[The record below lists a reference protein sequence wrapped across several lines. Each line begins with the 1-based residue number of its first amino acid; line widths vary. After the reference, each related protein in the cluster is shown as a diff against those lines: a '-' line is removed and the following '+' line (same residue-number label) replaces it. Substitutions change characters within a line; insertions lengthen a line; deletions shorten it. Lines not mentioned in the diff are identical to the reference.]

1 MKRKKCSIIILAAM
15 IAASSISPVTN
26 VYAVN
31 NQLKEEV
38 QANLVERVLLEDDFE
53 SYETEE
59 SFNDVWEYKGSNRGV
74 WSITEESEN
83 SENKVLKRT
92 SGDLDKLVR
101 KDFSEEDYKVSARV
115 KEVSSTGDGGHLSL
129 CARYS
134 VDENGQETFYSIQ
147 MIPDKVWW
155 ANGPN
160 KVSFA
165 LLKTVN
171 GKETTLKDLTRN
183 QVDSTDGKFHDLS
196 IEVKG
201 DKVIFTVDEIVNE
214 FIDTSISK
222 GGVALI
228 GKNSGD
234 TKRCTVEV
242 DDLKVT
248 TTSPAVPTGIKGEL
262 VSASAKLSWDEVEG
276 ASYYNVYRSTSEYG
290 EYISIEQG
298 LEQANYID
306 SGLKENTNYYY
317 KVQAIG
323 EGGSSKLSNS
333 YVVNVGESNNKGLVK
348 LKEKSATTA
357 SLTWDIV
364 DNAESYKIYRRAE
377 GSDSYELIYEGE
389 SNSIV
394 DLGLISDKDYYY
406 CMSYIYDKVIESF
419 KSDELNVKTD
429 LEQSKVPTGLEL
441 RSHTNVE
448 AVIDWKEVLEA
459 KSYSVY
465 RSENEYGD
473 YEKIADTEDNSY
485 VDSTIEPGK
494 TYYYKVTS
502 KNSFGESDKSKN
514 IYVEAINDVVTNGVS
529 WYTDENEIMQSHA
542 GGVIKVGDTY
552 YMYGEDRGD
561 NNYDFK
567 SVQMYKSKDLK
578 NWEHANTILDK
589 QSPVKDNDEV
599 LRDDLENSNIE
610 RPKIIYNEKTGKY
623 VMWFHYE
630 EAGSYGFGGVGVAI
644 SDTVDGEYTF
654 LGRFRPMQGDPEIN
668 DGNGVSSRDMTAFV
682 DDDGS
687 AYLICSSENKE
698 GTVNCDLALYKLN
711 DDYTAIEERLPNIYT
726 MNDGS
731 GRWWQIEAPA
741 ITKRD
746 GIYYVFTSACSGWYP
761 NQGSYLTAT
770 SLTEG
775 DWSERKLIGNNSTFD
790 GQSNYAFTI
799 DGTEES
805 SVILASTRW
814 KSDELSKSQ
823 YIWLPIE
830 FDDTQL
836 DEKTGAAKAT
846 MDYYSKLDINVET
859 GVVTPDKSSKLLSE
873 GKPATASVTKPGYD
887 PSAVNDGDYSTEWKA
902 NTSGDWPAWWKV
914 DLGEKYNLSNAQIS
928 WFIHNGSEAVY
939 QYRIWVSDD
948 DVNYTLAI
956 DKTDNKW
963 YGFSDAQLN
972 GIQGRYV
979 KVELVNAKLH
989 NNPNN
994 WYTPQLYEVKVYG
1007 NDIEASDSK
1016 SISGITI
1023 NNEQLQ
1029 NFAEDRDNYVVGVN
1043 GDKTPEVGAI
1053 LENYATGIITQAL
1066 DKSGVA
1072 TIDVLS
1078 AALEKYKYEVNFIS
1092 TKEEFI
1098 LEINKA
1104 LKESNLE
1111 GIDISA
1117 FNLLGIEG
1125 LTSDKLDDIKE
1136 LLLNEYSNK
1145 DFTEEEVREVIEE
1158 FINPNNG
1165 DSDNSGEDD
1174 NNNGGDVD
1182 DSGEDDNNNS
1192 NDQVTNEKP
1201 VIFAKDLELKVGDK
1215 FEPLSGVTA
1224 SDKEDGDLTN
1234 RINIIENTV
1243 NTSKSGNYKVTY
1255 KVVDSDDNETIL
1267 TIKVKVISKSTIN
1280 TGTQQKPNT
1289 SIEKIPKTG
1298 GINSIFAL
1306 LIGGMTAVFGG
1317 LILKKKKENQLYM
1330 EEEYERV

>member
-1 MKRKKCSIIILAAM
+1 MRRDKCMAIILAGT
-15 IAASSISPVTN
+15 IVLSSVTPVSN
-26 VYAVN
+26 VYAASN
-31 NQLKEEV
+31 RLQDFV
-38 QANLVERVLLEDDFE
+38 QANIVERILLEDDFE
-53 SYETEE
+53 SYDTEE
-59 SFNDVWEYKGSNRGV
+59 SFDEVWEYNGSNRDI
-74 WSITEESEN
+74 WSITEENEN
-83 SENKVLKRT
+83 SENTVLKRS
-92 SGDLDKLVR
+92 SGELDKFIR
-101 KDFSEEDYKVSARV
+101 KDFSEQDYKVSARV
-115 KEVSSTGDGGHLSL
+115 KEVASTGDGGHLSL

-134 VDENGQETFYSIQ
+134 VNESGQETFYSIQ
-147 MIPDKVWW
+147 MIPAKVWW
-155 ANGPN
+155 ANGPT

-201 DKVIFTVDEIVNE
+201 DNVIFTVDGIVNE
-214 FIDTSISK
+214 FTDNSISE
-222 GGVALI
+222 GGVAII

-234 TKRCTVEV
+234 TNKCTVEI

-248 TTSPAVPTGIKGEL
+248 TTSPAIPTGINSE
-262 VSASAKLSWDEVEG
+262 VISSSAKLSWDTVEG
-276 ASYYNVYRSTSEYG
+276 ASYYNIYRSNEENG
-290 EYISIEQG
+290 EYIAIAKGVEEAS
-298 LEQANYID
+298 YID
-306 SGLKENTNYYY
+306 NELKENTSYYY
-317 KVQAIG
+317 KVQAVG
-323 EGGSSKLSNS
+323 DGGASKLSS
-333 YVVNVGESNNKGLVK
+333 SHAVNVGESNNKGLVTV
-348 LKEKSATTA
+348 KEKSATTV
-357 SLTWDIV
+357 SLTWDSV
-364 DNAESYKIYRRAE
+364 DNAKVYKVYRRDNEA
-377 GSDSYELIYEGE
+377 DNYKVIYEGE
-389 SNSIV
+389 SNTIV
-394 DLGLISDKDYYY
+394 DLGLISDKTYHYA
-406 CMSYIYDKVIESF
+406 MTYIDNNNIESF
-419 KSDELNVKTD
+419 KSSEVTVKTD

-448 AVIDWKEVLEA
+448 AVIAWEEVLEA
-459 KSYSVY
+459 NTYSVY
-465 RSENEYGD
+465 RSESEDGEYV
-473 YEKIADTEDNSY
+473 KIADTEERSY
-485 VDSTIEPGK
+485 VDGTIEPGK
-494 TYYYKVTS
+494 DYYYKVTS
-502 KNSFGESDKSKN
+502 KNAFGESEKSKFVV
-514 IYVEAINDVVTNGVS
+514 VEAVNDVVTNGVS
-529 WYTDENEIMQSHA
+529 WYTDENEIMQAHA

-552 YMYGEDRGD
+552 YMYGEDRGND
-561 NNYDFK
+561 NYDFK

-589 QSPVKDNDEV
+589 QSPVKDDDEV
-599 LRDDLENSNIE
+599 LKLDLENSNIE

-630 EAGSYGFGGVGVAI
+630 EAESYGFGGVGVAI

-668 DGNGVSSRDMTAFV
+668 DGKGVSSRDMTAFV

-746 GIYYVFTSACSGWYP
+746 GVYYVFTSACSGWYP

-830 FDDTQL
+830 FDDTEL

-846 MDYYSKLDINVET
+846 MDYYSKLDIDVKT
-859 GVVTPDKSSKLLSE
+859 GVVIPDKSSQLLSE
-873 GKPATASVTKPGYD
+873 GKPATASVTQPGYD

-914 DLGEKYNLSNAQIS
+914 DLGAKYNLNNAQIS
-928 WFIHNGSEAVY
+928 WYIHNGSEAVY

-1007 NDIEASDSK
+1007 DEIQDGETNY
-1016 SISGITI
+1016 ISGITI

-1029 NFAEDRDNYVVGVN
+1029 NFTEDRYNYVVGIKDDN
-1043 GDKTPEVGAI
+1043 IPEVGAI
-1053 LENYATGIITQAL
+1053 LENYATGVITQAL
-1066 DKSGVA
+1066 DRNGIA
-1072 TIDVLS
+1072 TVDVLS
-1078 AALEKYKYEVNFIS
+1078 AKLEEYKYEVNFVT
-1092 TKEEFI
+1092 TKEEVI
-1098 LEINKA
+1098 VEINKA
-1104 LKESNLE
+1104 LNLGDLE

-1117 FNLLGIEG
+1117 FNILNIDG
-1125 LTSDKLDDIKE
+1125 LTSDNLGEIKE
-1136 LLLNEYSNK
+1136 ELLSKYADEDLNEE
-1145 DFTEEEVREVIEE
+1145 DIIEVIEGV
-1158 FINPNNG
+1158 INPNSGDEDNG
-1165 DSDNSGEDD
+1165 GDD
-1174 NNNGGDVD
+1174 NNNGDN
-1182 DSGEDDNNNS
+1182 DNNE
-1192 NDQVTNEKP
+1192 VTNEKP
-1201 VIFAKDLELKVGDK
+1201 VIIAEDIELKVGDK
-1215 FEPLSGVTA
+1215 FEPLTGVTA
-1224 SDKEDGDLTN
+1224 SDKEDGDLTSK
-1234 RINIIENTV
+1234 IEVVENTV
-1243 NTSKSGNYKVTY
+1243 NTSKVGNYKVTY
-1255 KVVDSDDNETIL
+1255 KIIDSDNNETTL
-1267 TIKVKVISKSTIN
+1267 TIKVKVTSKNIVST
-1280 TGTQQKPNT
+1280 GDQQKPNT
-1289 SIEKIPKTG
+1289 SGGKLPQTG
-1298 GINSIFAL
+1298 GTNSMFSV
-1306 LIGGMTAVFGG
+1306 LIGGFAAVVGG
-1317 LILKKKKENQLYM
+1317 LTFRKKRK
-1330 EEEYERV
+1330 

>member
-1 MKRKKCSIIILAAM
+1 MRRDKCMAIILAGT
-15 IAASSISPVTN
+15 IVLSSVTPVSN
-26 VYAVN
+26 VYAASN
-31 NQLKEEV
+31 RLQDFV
-38 QANLVERVLLEDDFE
+38 QANIVERILLEDDFE
-53 SYETEE
+53 SYDTEE
-59 SFNDVWEYKGSNRGV
+59 SFDEVWEYNGSNRDI
-74 WSITEESEN
+74 WSITEENEN
-83 SENKVLKRT
+83 SENTVLKRS
-92 SGDLDKLVR
+92 SGELDKFIR
-101 KDFSEEDYKVSARV
+101 KDFSEQDYKVSARV
-115 KEVSSTGDGGHLSL
+115 KEVASTGDGGHLSL

-134 VDENGQETFYSIQ
+134 VNESGQETFYSIQ
-147 MIPDKVWW
+147 MIPAKVWW
-155 ANGPN
+155 ANGPT

-201 DKVIFTVDEIVNE
+201 DNVIFTVDGIVNE
-214 FIDTSISK
+214 FTDNSISE
-222 GGVALI
+222 GGVAII

-234 TKRCTVEV
+234 TNKCTVEI

-248 TTSPAVPTGIKGEL
+248 TTSPAIPTGINSE
-262 VSASAKLSWDEVEG
+262 VISSSAKLSWDTVEG
-276 ASYYNVYRSTSEYG
+276 ASYYNIYRSNEENG
-290 EYISIEQG
+290 EYIAIAKGVEEAS
-298 LEQANYID
+298 YID
-306 SGLKENTNYYY
+306 NELKENTSYYY
-317 KVQAIG
+317 KVQAVG
-323 EGGSSKLSNS
+323 DGGASKLSS
-333 YVVNVGESNNKGLVK
+333 SHAVNVGESNNKGLVTV
-348 LKEKSATTA
+348 KEKSATTV
-357 SLTWDIV
+357 SLTWDSV
-364 DNAESYKIYRRAE
+364 DNAKVYKVYRRDNEA
-377 GSDSYELIYEGE
+377 DNYKVIYEGE
-389 SNSIV
+389 SNTIV
-394 DLGLISDKDYYY
+394 DLGLISDKTYHYA
-406 CMSYIYDKVIESF
+406 MTYIDNNNIESF
-419 KSDELNVKTD
+419 KSSEVTVKTD

-448 AVIDWKEVLEA
+448 AVIAWEEVLEA
-459 KSYSVY
+459 NTYSVY
-465 RSENEYGD
+465 RSESEDGEYV
-473 YEKIADTEDNSY
+473 KIADTEERSY
-485 VDSTIEPGK
+485 VDGTIEPGK
-494 TYYYKVTS
+494 DYYYKVTS
-502 KNSFGESDKSKN
+502 KNAFGESEKSKFVV
-514 IYVEAINDVVTNGVS
+514 VEAVNDVVTNGVS
-529 WYTDENEIMQSHA
+529 WYTDENEIMQAHA

-552 YMYGEDRGD
+552 YMYGEDRGND
-561 NNYDFK
+561 NYDFK

-589 QSPVKDNDEV
+589 QSPVKDDDEV
-599 LRDDLENSNIE
+599 LKLDLENSNIE

-668 DGNGVSSRDMTAFV
+668 DGKGVSSRDMTAFV

-746 GIYYVFTSACSGWYP
+746 GVYYVFTSACSGWYP

-830 FDDTQL
+830 FDDTEL

-846 MDYYSKLDINVET
+846 MDYYSKLDIDVKT
-859 GVVTPDKSSKLLSE
+859 GVVIPDKSSQLLSE
-873 GKPATASVTKPGYD
+873 GKPATASVTQPGYD

-914 DLGEKYNLSNAQIS
+914 DLGAKYNLNNAQIS
-928 WFIHNGSEAVY
+928 WYIHNGSEAVY

-1007 NDIEASDSK
+1007 DEIQDGETNY
-1016 SISGITI
+1016 ISGITI

-1029 NFAEDRDNYVVGVN
+1029 NFTEDRYNYVVGIKDDN
-1043 GDKTPEVGAI
+1043 IPEVGAI
-1053 LENYATGIITQAL
+1053 LENYATGVITQAL
-1066 DKSGVA
+1066 DRNGIA
-1072 TIDVLS
+1072 TVDVLS
-1078 AALEKYKYEVNFIS
+1078 AKLEEYKYEVNFVT
-1092 TKEEFI
+1092 TKEEVI
-1098 LEINKA
+1098 VEINKA
-1104 LKESNLE
+1104 LNLGDLE

-1117 FNLLGIEG
+1117 FNILNIDG
-1125 LTSDKLDDIKE
+1125 LTSDNLGEIKE
-1136 LLLNEYSNK
+1136 ELLSKYADEDLNEE
-1145 DFTEEEVREVIEE
+1145 DIIEVIEGV
-1158 FINPNNG
+1158 INPNSGDEDNG
-1165 DSDNSGEDD
+1165 GDD
-1174 NNNGGDVD
+1174 NNNGDN
-1182 DSGEDDNNNS
+1182 DNNE
-1192 NDQVTNEKP
+1192 VTNEKP
-1201 VIFAKDLELKVGDK
+1201 VIIAEDIELKVGDK
-1215 FEPLSGVTA
+1215 FEPLTGVTA
-1224 SDKEDGDLTN
+1224 SDKEDGDLTSK
-1234 RINIIENTV
+1234 IEVVENTV
-1243 NTSKSGNYKVTY
+1243 NTSKVGNYKVTY
-1255 KVVDSDDNETIL
+1255 KIIDSDNNETTL
-1267 TIKVKVISKSTIN
+1267 TIKVKVTSKNIVST
-1280 TGTQQKPNT
+1280 GDQQKPNT
-1289 SIEKIPKTG
+1289 SGGKLPQTG
-1298 GINSIFAL
+1298 GTNSMFSVLVGGFA
-1306 LIGGMTAVFGG
+1306 AVVGG
-1317 LILKKKKENQLYM
+1317 LTFRKKRK
-1330 EEEYERV
+1330 

>member
-1 MKRKKCSIIILAAM
+1 MRRDKCMAIILAGT
-15 IAASSISPVTN
+15 IVLSSVTPVSN
-26 VYAVN
+26 VYAASN
-31 NQLKEEV
+31 RLQDFV
-38 QANLVERVLLEDDFE
+38 QANIVERILLEDDFE
-53 SYETEE
+53 SYDTEE
-59 SFNDVWEYKGSNRGV
+59 SFDEVWEYNGSNRDI
-74 WSITEESEN
+74 WSITEENEN
-83 SENKVLKRT
+83 SENTVLKRS
-92 SGDLDKLVR
+92 SGELDKFIR
-101 KDFSEEDYKVSARV
+101 KDFSEQDYKVSARV
-115 KEVSSTGDGGHLSL
+115 KEVASTGDGGHLSL

-134 VDENGQETFYSIQ
+134 VNESGQETFYSIQ
-147 MIPDKVWW
+147 MIPAKVWW
-155 ANGPN
+155 ANGPT

-201 DKVIFTVDEIVNE
+201 DNVIFTVDGIVNE
-214 FIDTSISK
+214 FTDNSISE
-222 GGVALI
+222 GGVAII

-234 TKRCTVEV
+234 TNKCTVEI

-248 TTSPAVPTGIKGEL
+248 TTSPAIPTGINSE
-262 VSASAKLSWDEVEG
+262 VISSSAKLSWDTVEG
-276 ASYYNVYRSTSEYG
+276 ASYYNIYRSNEENG
-290 EYISIEQG
+290 EYIAIAKGVEEAS
-298 LEQANYID
+298 YID
-306 SGLKENTNYYY
+306 NELKENTSYYY
-317 KVQAIG
+317 KVQAVG
-323 EGGSSKLSNS
+323 DGGASKLSS
-333 YVVNVGESNNKGLVK
+333 PHAVNVGESNNKGLVTV
-348 LKEKSATTA
+348 KEKSATTV
-357 SLTWDIV
+357 SLTWDSV
-364 DNAESYKIYRRAE
+364 DNAKVYKVYRRDNEA
-377 GSDSYELIYEGE
+377 DNYKVIYEGE
-389 SNSIV
+389 SNTIV
-394 DLGLISDKDYYY
+394 DLGLISDKTYHYA
-406 CMSYIYDKVIESF
+406 MTYIDNNNIESF
-419 KSDELNVKTD
+419 KSSEVTVKTD

-448 AVIDWKEVLEA
+448 AVIAWEEVLEA
-459 KSYSVY
+459 NTYSVY
-465 RSENEYGD
+465 RSESEDGEYV
-473 YEKIADTEDNSY
+473 KIADTEERSY
-485 VDSTIEPGK
+485 VDGTIEPGK
-494 TYYYKVTS
+494 DYYYKVTS
-502 KNSFGESDKSKN
+502 KNAFGESEKSKFVV
-514 IYVEAINDVVTNGVS
+514 VEAVNDVVTNGVS
-529 WYTDENEIMQSHA
+529 WYTDENEIMQAHA

-552 YMYGEDRGD
+552 YMYGEDRGND
-561 NNYDFK
+561 NYDFK

-589 QSPVKDNDEV
+589 QSPVKDDDEV
-599 LRDDLENSNIE
+599 LKLDLENSNIE

-668 DGNGVSSRDMTAFV
+668 DGKGVSSRDMTAFV

-746 GIYYVFTSACSGWYP
+746 GVYYVFTSACSGWYP

-830 FDDTQL
+830 FDDTEL

-846 MDYYSKLDINVET
+846 MDYYSKLDIDVKT
-859 GVVTPDKSSKLLSE
+859 GVVIPDKSSQLLSE
-873 GKPATASVTKPGYD
+873 GKPSTASVTQPGYD

-914 DLGEKYNLSNAQIS
+914 DLGAKYNLNNAQIS
-928 WFIHNGSEAVY
+928 WYIHNGSEAVY

-1007 NDIEASDSK
+1007 DEIQDGETNY
-1016 SISGITI
+1016 ISGITI

-1029 NFAEDRDNYVVGVN
+1029 NFTEDRYNYVVGIKDDN
-1043 GDKTPEVGAI
+1043 IPEVGAI
-1053 LENYATGIITQAL
+1053 LENYATGVITQAL
-1066 DKSGVA
+1066 DRNGIA
-1072 TIDVLS
+1072 TVDVLS
-1078 AALEKYKYEVNFIS
+1078 AKLEEYKYEVNFVT
-1092 TKEEFI
+1092 TKEEVI
-1098 LEINKA
+1098 VEINKA
-1104 LKESNLE
+1104 LNLGDLE

-1117 FNLLGIEG
+1117 FNILNIDG
-1125 LTSDKLDDIKE
+1125 LTSDNLGEIKE
-1136 LLLNEYSNK
+1136 ELLSKYADEDLNEE
-1145 DFTEEEVREVIEE
+1145 DIIEVIEGV
-1158 FINPNNG
+1158 INPNSGDEDNG
-1165 DSDNSGEDD
+1165 GDD
-1174 NNNGGDVD
+1174 NNNGDN
-1182 DSGEDDNNNS
+1182 DNNE
-1192 NDQVTNEKP
+1192 VTNEKP
-1201 VIFAKDLELKVGDK
+1201 VIIAEDIELKVGDK
-1215 FEPLSGVTA
+1215 FEPLTGVTA
-1224 SDKEDGDLTN
+1224 SDKEDGDLTSK
-1234 RINIIENTV
+1234 IEVVENTV
-1243 NTSKSGNYKVTY
+1243 NTSKVGNYKVTY
-1255 KVVDSDDNETIL
+1255 KIIDSDNNETTL
-1267 TIKVKVISKSTIN
+1267 TIKVKVTSKNIVST
-1280 TGTQQKPNT
+1280 GD
-1289 SIEKIPKTG
+1289 
-1298 GINSIFAL
+1298 
-1306 LIGGMTAVFGG
+1306 
-1317 LILKKKKENQLYM
+1317 
-1330 EEEYERV
+1330 

>member
-1 MKRKKCSIIILAAM
+1 MRKDKCMAIMLAGT
-15 IAASSISPVTN
+15 IVLSSVTPVSN
-26 VYAVN
+26 VYALI
-31 NQLKEEV
+31 NQLEDAV
-38 QANLVERVLLEDDFE
+38 QANIVERTLLEDDFE
-53 SYETEE
+53 SYDTKE
-59 SFNDVWEYKGSNRGV
+59 SFDEVWEYNGSNRDS
-74 WSITEESEN
+74 WSITEENEN
-83 SENKVLKRT
+83 SKNTVLKRS
-92 SGDLDKLVR
+92 SGLLDKFIR
-101 KDFSEEDYKVSARV
+101 KGFSEQDYKVSARV
-115 KEVSSTGDGGHLSL
+115 KEVASTGDGGHLSL

-134 VDENGQETFYSIQ
+134 VNESGQETFYSIQ
-147 MIPDKVWW
+147 MIPAKVWW
-155 ANGPN
+155 ANGPT

-201 DKVIFTVDEIVNE
+201 DNVIFTVDGIVNE
-214 FIDTSISK
+214 FTDNSISE
-222 GGVALI
+222 GGVAII

-234 TKRCTVEV
+234 TNKCTVEI

-248 TTSPAVPTGIKGEL
+248 TTSPAIPTGINSE
-262 VSASAKLSWDEVEG
+262 VISSSAKLSWDTVEG
-276 ASYYNVYRSTSEYG
+276 ASYYNIYRSNEENG
-290 EYISIEQG
+290 EYMAIAKGVEEASYTDNE
-298 LEQANYID
+298 
-306 SGLKENTNYYY
+306 LKENTSYYY
-317 KVQAIG
+317 KVQAVG
-323 EGGSSKLSNS
+323 DGGASKLSS
-333 YVVNVGESNNKGLVK
+333 SHAVNVGESNNKGLVTV
-348 LKEKSATTA
+348 KEKSATTV
-357 SLTWDIV
+357 SLTWDSM
-364 DNAESYKIYRRAE
+364 DNAKLYKVYRRNNEA
-377 GSDSYELIYEGE
+377 DNYKVIYEGE
-389 SNSIV
+389 SNTIV
-394 DLGLISDKDYYY
+394 DLGLISDKTYHYA
-406 CMSYIYDKVIESF
+406 MTYIDNNNIESF
-419 KSDELNVKTD
+419 KSSEVTVKTD

-448 AVIDWKEVLEA
+448 AVIAWEEVLEA
-459 KSYSVY
+459 NSYSVY
-465 RSENEYGD
+465 RSESEDGEYV
-473 YEKIADTEDNSY
+473 KIADTEKRSY
-485 VDSTIEPGK
+485 VDGTIEPGK
-494 TYYYKVTS
+494 DYYYKVTS
-502 KNSFGESDKSKN
+502 KNAFGESEKSKFVV
-514 IYVEAINDVVTNGVS
+514 VEAVNDVVTNGVS
-529 WYTDENEIMQSHA
+529 WYTDENEIMQAHA

-589 QSPVKDNDEV
+589 QSPVKDDDEV
-599 LRDDLENSNIE
+599 LRSDLENSNIE

-668 DGNGVSSRDMTAFV
+668 DGKGVSSRDMTAFV

-711 DDYTAIEERLPNIYT
+711 DDYTSIEERLPNIYT

-746 GIYYVFTSACSGWYP
+746 GVYYVFTSACSGWYP

-830 FDDTQL
+830 FDDTEL

-846 MDYYSKLDINVET
+846 MDYYSKLDIDVKT
-859 GVVTPDKSSKLLSE
+859 GVVTPDKSSQLLSE
-873 GKPATASVTKPGYD
+873 GKPSTASITQQGYD

-914 DLGEKYNLSNAQIS
+914 DLGAKYNLNNAQIS
-928 WFIHNGSEAVY
+928 WYIHNGSEAVY

-1007 NDIEASDSK
+1007 NEIQDGETNY
-1016 SISGITI
+1016 ISGITI

-1029 NFAEDRDNYVVGVN
+1029 NFTEDRYNYVVGIKDDN
-1043 GDKTPEVGAI
+1043 IPQVGAI
-1053 LENYATGIITQAL
+1053 LENYATGVITQAL
-1066 DKSGVA
+1066 DRNGIA
-1072 TIDVLS
+1072 TVDVLS
-1078 AALEKYKYEVNFIS
+1078 AKLEEYKYEVNFVT
-1092 TKEEFI
+1092 TKEEVI
-1098 LEINKA
+1098 VEINKA
-1104 LKESNLE
+1104 LNLGDLE

-1117 FNLLGIEG
+1117 FNILNIDG
-1125 LTSDKLDDIKE
+1125 LTSDNLGEIKE
-1136 LLLNEYSNK
+1136 ELLNKYADEDLN
-1145 DFTEEEVREVIEE
+1145 EEDIIEVIEGV
-1158 FINPNNG
+1158 INSNNG
-1165 DSDNSGEDD
+1165 DEDNDGDD
-1174 NNNGGDVD
+1174 NNNGDN
-1182 DSGEDDNNNS
+1182 DNN
-1192 NDQVTNEKP
+1192 QVTNEKP
-1201 VIFAKDLELKVGDK
+1201 VIIAEDIELKVGDK
-1215 FEPLSGVTA
+1215 FEPLTGVSA
-1224 SDKEDGDLTN
+1224 SDKEDGDLTSK
-1234 RINIIENTV
+1234 IEVVENTV
-1243 NTSKSGNYKVTY
+1243 NTSKVGNYKVTY
-1255 KVVDSDDNETIL
+1255 KIIDSDNNETTL
-1267 TIKVKVISKSTIN
+1267 TIRVKVISKNIVST
-1280 TGTQQKPNT
+1280 GDPQKPNI
-1289 SIEKIPKTG
+1289 SGGKLPQTG
-1298 GINSIFAL
+1298 GINSMFSV
-1306 LIGGMTAVFGG
+1306 LIGGFTAVIGG
-1317 LILKKKKENQLYM
+1317 LTFRKKRK
-1330 EEEYERV
+1330 

>member
-1 MKRKKCSIIILAAM
+1 MRRDKCMAIILAGT
-15 IAASSISPVTN
+15 IVLSSVTPVSN
-26 VYAVN
+26 VYAASN
-31 NQLKEEV
+31 RLQDFV
-38 QANLVERVLLEDDFE
+38 QANIVERILLEDDFE
-53 SYETEE
+53 SYDTEE
-59 SFNDVWEYKGSNRGV
+59 SFDEVWEYNGSNRDI
-74 WSITEESEN
+74 WSITEENEN
-83 SENKVLKRT
+83 SENTVLKRS
-92 SGDLDKLVR
+92 SGELDKFIR
-101 KDFSEEDYKVSARV
+101 KDFSEQDYKVSARV
-115 KEVSSTGDGGHLSL
+115 KEVASTGDGGHLSL

-134 VDENGQETFYSIQ
+134 VNESGQETFYSIQ
-147 MIPDKVWW
+147 MIPAKVWW
-155 ANGPN
+155 ANGPT

-201 DKVIFTVDEIVNE
+201 DNVIFTVDGIVNE
-214 FIDTSISK
+214 FTDNSISE
-222 GGVALI
+222 GGVAII

-234 TKRCTVEV
+234 TNKCTVEI

-248 TTSPAVPTGIKGEL
+248 TTSPAIPTGINSE
-262 VSASAKLSWDEVEG
+262 VISSSAKLSWDTVEG
-276 ASYYNVYRSTSEYG
+276 ASYYNIYRSNEENG
-290 EYISIEQG
+290 EYIAIAKGVEEAS
-298 LEQANYID
+298 YID
-306 SGLKENTNYYY
+306 NELKENTSYYY
-317 KVQAIG
+317 KVQAVG
-323 EGGSSKLSNS
+323 DGGASKLSS
-333 YVVNVGESNNKGLVK
+333 SHAVNVGESNNKGLVTV
-348 LKEKSATTA
+348 KEKSATTV
-357 SLTWDIV
+357 SLTWDSV
-364 DNAESYKIYRRAE
+364 DNAKVYKVYRRDNEA
-377 GSDSYELIYEGE
+377 DNYKVIYEGE
-389 SNSIV
+389 SNTIV
-394 DLGLISDKDYYY
+394 DLGLISDKTYHYA
-406 CMSYIYDKVIESF
+406 MTYIDNNNIESF
-419 KSDELNVKTD
+419 KSSEVTVKTD

-448 AVIDWKEVLEA
+448 AVIAWEEVLEA
-459 KSYSVY
+459 NTYSVY
-465 RSENEYGD
+465 RSESEDGEYV
-473 YEKIADTEDNSY
+473 KIADTEERSY
-485 VDSTIEPGK
+485 VDGTIEPGK
-494 TYYYKVTS
+494 DYYYKVTS
-502 KNSFGESDKSKN
+502 KNAFGESEKSKFVV
-514 IYVEAINDVVTNGVS
+514 VEAVNDVVTNGVS
-529 WYTDENEIMQSHA
+529 WYTDENEIMQAHA

-552 YMYGEDRGD
+552 YMYGEDRGND
-561 NNYDFK
+561 NYDFK

-589 QSPVKDNDEV
+589 QSPVKDDDEV
-599 LRDDLENSNIE
+599 LKLDLENSNIE

-668 DGNGVSSRDMTAFV
+668 DGKGVSSRDMTAFV

-746 GIYYVFTSACSGWYP
+746 GVYYVFTSACSGWYP

-830 FDDTQL
+830 FDDTEL

-846 MDYYSKLDINVET
+846 MDYYSKLDIDVKT
-859 GVVTPDKSSKLLSE
+859 GVVIPDKSSQLLSE
-873 GKPATASVTKPGYD
+873 GKPATASVTQPGYD

-914 DLGEKYNLSNAQIS
+914 DLGAKYNLNNAQIS
-928 WFIHNGSEAVY
+928 WYIHNGSEAVY

-994 WYTPQLYEVKVYG
+994 WYIPQLYEVKVYG
-1007 NDIEASDSK
+1007 DEIQDGETNY
-1016 SISGITI
+1016 ISGITI

-1029 NFAEDRDNYVVGVN
+1029 NFTEDRYNYVVGIKDDN
-1043 GDKTPEVGAI
+1043 IPEVGAI
-1053 LENYATGIITQAL
+1053 LENYATGVITQAL
-1066 DKSGVA
+1066 DRNGIA
-1072 TIDVLS
+1072 TVDVLS
-1078 AALEKYKYEVNFIS
+1078 AKLEEYKYEVNFVT
-1092 TKEEFI
+1092 TKEEVI
-1098 LEINKA
+1098 VEINKA
-1104 LKESNLE
+1104 LNLGDLE

-1117 FNLLGIEG
+1117 FNILNIDG
-1125 LTSDKLDDIKE
+1125 LTSDNLGEIKE
-1136 LLLNEYSNK
+1136 ELLSKYADEDLNEE
-1145 DFTEEEVREVIEE
+1145 DIIEVIEGV
-1158 FINPNNG
+1158 INPNSGDEDNG
-1165 DSDNSGEDD
+1165 GDD
-1174 NNNGGDVD
+1174 NNNGDN
-1182 DSGEDDNNNS
+1182 DNNE
-1192 NDQVTNEKP
+1192 VTNEKP
-1201 VIFAKDLELKVGDK
+1201 VIIAEDIELKVGDK
-1215 FEPLSGVTA
+1215 FEPLTGVTA
-1224 SDKEDGDLTN
+1224 SDKEDGDLTSK
-1234 RINIIENTV
+1234 IEVVENTV
-1243 NTSKSGNYKVTY
+1243 NTSKVGNYKVTY
-1255 KVVDSDDNETIL
+1255 KIIDSDNNETTL
-1267 TIKVKVISKSTIN
+1267 TIKVKVTSKNIVST
-1280 TGTQQKPNT
+1280 GDQQKPNT
-1289 SIEKIPKTG
+1289 SGGKLPQTG
-1298 GINSIFAL
+1298 GTNSMFSV
-1306 LIGGMTAVFGG
+1306 LIGGFAAVVGG
-1317 LILKKKKENQLYM
+1317 LTFREKRK
-1330 EEEYERV
+1330 

>member
-1 MKRKKCSIIILAAM
+1 MRRDKCMAIILAGT
-15 IAASSISPVTN
+15 IVLSSVTPVSN
-26 VYAVN
+26 VYAASN
-31 NQLKEEV
+31 RLQDFV
-38 QANLVERVLLEDDFE
+38 QANIVERILLEDDFE
-53 SYETEE
+53 SYDTEE
-59 SFNDVWEYKGSNRGV
+59 SFDEVWEYNGSNRDI
-74 WSITEESEN
+74 WSITEENEN
-83 SENKVLKRT
+83 SENTVLKRS
-92 SGDLDKLVR
+92 SGELDKFIR
-101 KDFSEEDYKVSARV
+101 KDFSEQDYKVSARV
-115 KEVSSTGDGGHLSL
+115 KEVASTGDGGHLSL

-134 VDENGQETFYSIQ
+134 VNESGQETFYSIQ
-147 MIPDKVWW
+147 MIPAKVWW
-155 ANGPN
+155 ANGPT

-201 DKVIFTVDEIVNE
+201 DNVIFTVDGIVNE
-214 FIDTSISK
+214 FTDNSISE
-222 GGVALI
+222 GGVAII

-234 TKRCTVEV
+234 TNKCTVEI

-248 TTSPAVPTGIKGEL
+248 TTSPAIPTGINSE
-262 VSASAKLSWDEVEG
+262 VISSSAKLSWDTVEG
-276 ASYYNVYRSTSEYG
+276 ASYYNIYRSNEENG
-290 EYISIEQG
+290 EYIAIAKGIE
-298 LEQANYID
+298 EASYID
-306 SGLKENTNYYY
+306 NELKENTSYYY
-317 KVQAIG
+317 KVQAVG
-323 EGGSSKLSNS
+323 DGGASKLSS
-333 YVVNVGESNNKGLVK
+333 SHAVNVGESNNKGLVTV
-348 LKEKSATTA
+348 KEKSATTV
-357 SLTWDIV
+357 SLTWDSV
-364 DNAESYKIYRRAE
+364 DNAKVYKVYRRDNEA
-377 GSDSYELIYEGE
+377 DNYKVIYEGE
-389 SNSIV
+389 SNTIV
-394 DLGLISDKDYYY
+394 DLGLISDKTYHYA
-406 CMSYIYDKVIESF
+406 MTYIDNNNIESF
-419 KSDELNVKTD
+419 KSSEVTVKTD

-448 AVIDWKEVLEA
+448 AVIAWEEVLEA
-459 KSYSVY
+459 NTYSVY
-465 RSENEYGD
+465 RSESEDGEYV
-473 YEKIADTEDNSY
+473 KIADTEERSY
-485 VDSTIEPGK
+485 VDGTIEPGK
-494 TYYYKVTS
+494 DYYYKVTS
-502 KNSFGESDKSKN
+502 KNAFGESEKSKFVV
-514 IYVEAINDVVTNGVS
+514 VEAVNDVVTNGVS
-529 WYTDENEIMQSHA
+529 WYTDENEIMQAHA

-552 YMYGEDRGD
+552 YMYGEDRGND
-561 NNYDFK
+561 NYDFK

-589 QSPVKDNDEV
+589 QSPVKDDDEV
-599 LRDDLENSNIE
+599 LKLDLENSNIE

-668 DGNGVSSRDMTAFV
+668 DGKGVSSRDMTAFV

-746 GIYYVFTSACSGWYP
+746 GVYYVFTSACSGWYP

-830 FDDTQL
+830 FDDTEL

-846 MDYYSKLDINVET
+846 MDYYSKLDIDVKT
-859 GVVTPDKSSKLLSE
+859 GVVIPDKSSQLLSE
-873 GKPATASVTKPGYD
+873 GKPATASVTQPGYD

-914 DLGEKYNLSNAQIS
+914 DLGAKYNLNNAQIS
-928 WFIHNGSEAVY
+928 WYIHNGSEAVY

-1007 NDIEASDSK
+1007 DEIQDGETNY
-1016 SISGITI
+1016 ISGITI

-1029 NFAEDRDNYVVGVN
+1029 NFTEDRYNYVVGIKDDN
-1043 GDKTPEVGAI
+1043 IPEVGAI
-1053 LENYATGIITQAL
+1053 LENYATGVITQAL
-1066 DKSGVA
+1066 DRNGIA
-1072 TIDVLS
+1072 TVYVLS
-1078 AALEKYKYEVNFIS
+1078 AKLEEYKYEVNFVT
-1092 TKEEFI
+1092 TKEEVI
-1098 LEINKA
+1098 VEINKA
-1104 LKESNLE
+1104 LNLGDLE

-1117 FNLLGIEG
+1117 FNILNIDG
-1125 LTSDKLDDIKE
+1125 LTSDNLGEIKE
-1136 LLLNEYSNK
+1136 ELLSKYADEDLNEE
-1145 DFTEEEVREVIEE
+1145 DIIEVIEGV
-1158 FINPNNG
+1158 INPNSGDEDNG
-1165 DSDNSGEDD
+1165 GDD
-1174 NNNGGDVD
+1174 NNNGDN
-1182 DSGEDDNNNS
+1182 DNNE
-1192 NDQVTNEKP
+1192 VTNEKP
-1201 VIFAKDLELKVGDK
+1201 VIIAEDIELKVGDK
-1215 FEPLSGVTA
+1215 FEPLTGVTA
-1224 SDKEDGDLTN
+1224 SDKEDGDLTSK
-1234 RINIIENTV
+1234 IEVVENTV
-1243 NTSKSGNYKVTY
+1243 NTSKVGNYKVTY
-1255 KVVDSDDNETIL
+1255 KIIDSDNNETTL
-1267 TIKVKVISKSTIN
+1267 TIKVKVTSKNIVST
-1280 TGTQQKPNT
+1280 GDQQKSNT
-1289 SIEKIPKTG
+1289 SGGKLPQTG
-1298 GINSIFAL
+1298 GTNSMFSV
-1306 LIGGMTAVFGG
+1306 LIGGFAAVVGG
-1317 LILKKKKENQLYM
+1317 LTFRKKRK
-1330 EEEYERV
+1330 